1 MSKTKPFALDQEVLP
16 RDYYENP
23 YPYFHEV
30 RANDPV
36 HWSEQWD
43 AWLLTRYDDVAIALR
58 DWERFSSSGKSRRT
72 MRDFPRELRQALEP
86 LEENFS
92 TGLINSDPPAHT
104 RLRKLLARIFVP
116 REIKRL
122 RPHIQSIVDDL
133 IDAVAD
139 KGGMDLAQDFAYLLP
154 TTIIA
159 QMLGVPLKDRERFNT
174 WADNINA
181 IHTSRRA
188 MADRFANAQDNLLE
202 MQEYFRRLYAQ
213 RKDDPRDDVLTRLAE
228 ADEDGD
234 RFDEGELLA
243 TTVTLLMAG
252 YETTI
257 SLISTGMLWLMRNP
271 EQLELLK
278 ADHSLIHSAVEELLR
293 YESPVQR
300 QLRVVT
306 QDLELGGK
314 SLKKGDLAACMIGAA
329 NRDPAQFPD
338 PDRLEIRREDNKHV
352 AFGYGIHFCLG
363 GPLAR
368 VEGDVAISTLLRR
381 LPNIRLAD
389 GPPVWEE
396 NVLLRTL
403 QTLPVVF

>member
-1 MSKTKPFALDQEVLP
+1 MSTTQPFALDQEVLP
-16 RDYYENP
+16 HEYYENP

-30 RANDPV
+30 RANDPM

-43 AWLLTRYDDVAIALR
+43 AWLLTRYDDVALALR

-72 MRDFPRELRQALEP
+72 MRAFPRELRQALEP

-116 REIKRL
+116 REIKKL
-122 RPHIQSIVDDL
+122 RPHIQSIVDGL
-133 IDAVAD
+133 IDAVTD

-159 QMLGVPLKDRERFNT
+159 QMMGVPVKDRERFNA

-188 MADRFANAQDNLLE
+188 MADRFMNAQDNLLE
-202 MQEYFRRLYAQ
+202 MQDYFRRLYAQ

-271 EQLELLK
+271 EQLEMLK
-278 ADHSLIHSAVEELLR
+278 ADPSLITSTVEELLR
-293 YESPVQR
+293 YDSPVQR
-300 QLRVVT
+300 QLRVVSE
-306 QDLELGGK
+306 DIELDGK
-314 SLKKGDLAACMIGAA
+314 RLKKGDLAACMIGAA

-338 PDRLEIRREDNKHV
+338 PDRLDIRREDNKHV

-389 GPPVWEE
+389 EPPVWEE